1 MRHSFDTE
9 PRLMALTEA
18 EIEALAAPRTWMHS
32 GVGFSGVLADPQARW
47 SRHARHAAYWQMSQ
61 IVRRPR

>member
-1 MRHSFDTE
+1 MRHSFDSE

-18 EIEALAAPRTWMHS
+18 EIEALAAPRNWMHS
-32 GVGFSGVLADPQARW
+32 GFAFNGPLADSHARW
-47 SRHARHAAYWQMSQ
+47 SRQVRRAAYWQMSR

>member
-18 EIEALAAPRTWMHS
+18 EIEAQAAPRTWMY
-32 GVGFSGVLADPQARW
+32 GGLGFNANIADAHARW
-47 SRHARHAAYWQMSQ
+47 SQHARRAAYRQLSQ
-61 IVRRPR
+61 VVRRPR

>member
-1 MRHSFDTE
+1 MRHSFDAE

-18 EIEALAAPRTWMHS
+18 EIQAQLAPRTWLHS
-32 GVGFSGVLADPQARW
+32 ASPFGGTLSDIQARW
-47 SRHARHAAYWQMSQ
+47 SRHALRAAYGQMAQ

>member
-18 EIEALAAPRTWMHS
+18 EIEAQAAPRTWMHTGS
-32 GVGFSGVLADPQARW
+32 GFSGMLADPQARW
-47 SRHARHAAYWQMSQ
+47 SRHARHAAYWQMSR

>member
-18 EIEALAAPRTWMHS
+18 EIEAQAAPRTWMHS
-32 GVGFSGVLADPQARW
+32 GLGFSGAIFDAQMRW
-47 SRHARHAAYWQMSQ
+47 SRHARRAAYTQMAQ